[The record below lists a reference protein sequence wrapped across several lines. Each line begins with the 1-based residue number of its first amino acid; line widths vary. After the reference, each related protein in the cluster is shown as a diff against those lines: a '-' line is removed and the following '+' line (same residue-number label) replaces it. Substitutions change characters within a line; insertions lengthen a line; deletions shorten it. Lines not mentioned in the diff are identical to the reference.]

1 MADTAKARRRGNS
14 ARRAEETRW
23 CLEQRLKSRSYPE
36 IARASAS
43 EIGPKLSQTVV
54 FRRVQDGI
62 EGLVKEPAEQV
73 RAMELARLDEM
84 ESAVRRV
91 RDTQHVHVSGGKIVL
106 GGDGEP
112 LIDHGPVLL
121 ATDRLLKIHERRA
134 RLWGIDAPVQGQT
147 ETTVR
152 YEVVGVDVA
161 QLT

>member
-1 MADTAKARRRGNS
+1 VADTAKARRRGNS

-36 IARASAS
+36 IARASAT
-43 EIGPKLSQTVV
+43 EFGRKLSQTAV

-84 ESAVRRV
+84 ESAVRQV
-91 RDTQHVHVSGGKIVL
+91 RDKRHVHVSGGKIVL
-106 GGDGEP
+106 GSDGEP
-112 LIDHGPVLL
+112 LIDDGPVLS

-147 ETTVR
+147 EMTVR
-152 YEVVGVDVA
+152 YEVVGVNIA

>member
-1 MADTAKARRRGNS
+1 MLMAATSS
-14 ARRAEETRW
+14 ARRADETRW

-43 EIGPKLSQTVV
+43 EFGRKLSQTVV
-54 FRRVQDGI
+54 FRRVQGGI

-91 RDTQHVHVSGGKIVL
+91 RDTQHVHVSGGKVVF
-106 GGDGEP
+106 GSDGEP
-112 LIDHGPVLL
+112 LIDDGPVLS
-121 ATDRLLKIHERRA
+121 ATDRLLKIQERRA

-147 ETTVR
+147 EMTVR
-152 YEVVGVDVA
+152 YEVVGVDPA
-161 QLT
+161 ALT